1 MKIKHTAIAAI
12 ATLALSGGFA
22 QGQTTQPGTGA
33 GTSNQPGPAGTTNTP
48 GNPGTSG
55 QTTSGERDRQSG
67 SGAATKAQAFMHQAA
82 IGGLAEVELGRLASE
97 KASSDEVKQFGQRMV
112 TDHSKANT
120 ELQTLAQKKGV
131 TLPTEL
137 DAKHKKTVEK
147 LSKLSGAAFDRAYM
161 DEMRKDHKKDV
172 SAFKQ
177 QSTSG
182 SDPEVKSWAA
192 ATLPTL
198 QEHMQMA
205 ERTHSAVGT
214 SGKSS
219 RPGSTTDNA
228 AGGKTGPH
236 SGTGNTGGDVTETP
250 APAGR

>member
-1 MKIKHTAIAAI
+1 MRDQSR
-12 ATLALSGGFA
+12 SGGA
-22 QGQTTQPGTGA
+22 
-33 GTSNQPGPAGTTNTP
+33 
-48 GNPGTSG
+48 
-55 QTTSGERDRQSG
+55 DM
-67 SGAATKAQAFMHQAA
+67 KAQAFMHEAA
-82 IGGLAEVELGRLASE
+82 LGGLVEVELGRLASE

-112 TDHSKANT
+112 TDHGKANT
-120 ELQTLAQKKGV
+120 ELKALAEKKSV

-137 DAKHKKTVEK
+137 DSKHKQTVEK

-172 SAFKQ
+172 SAFRQ
-177 QSTSG
+177 QSMSG
-182 SDPEVKSWAA
+182 SDPDVKSWAA

-205 ERTHSAVGT
+205 ERTHAAVGT
-214 SGKSS
+214 SGKSIT
-219 RPGSTTDNA
+219 GSGSDNA

-236 SGTGNTGGDVTETP
+236 SGTGNPSGGVTETP